1 MVRKLFPMR
10 YNNVMKQFN
19 PDYKDT
25 VYYLC
30 PRYGQ
35 AMREENIPENRK
47 CPNTQRRYGSM
58 GCKEG
63 CYYVPYDE
71 KYESLEQDRKKKSVK
86 PKPKRKISKKK
97 KGCGCK

>member
-1 MVRKLFPMR
+1 MRKLLPMR
-10 YNNVMKQFN
+10 YDNVMKHFDPQ
-19 PDYKDT
+19 YKDT
-25 VYYLC
+25 VYYMC

-47 CPNTQRRYGSM
+47 CPNTQKRYGAS

-71 KYESLEQDRKKKSVK
+71 EYEPPEQYRTKKVK
-86 PKPKRKISKKK
+86 KTVTKRKPK

>member
-1 MVRKLFPMR
+1 MRKLFPIR
-10 YNNVMKQFN
+10 YDNVMKHFDPQ
-19 PDYKDT
+19 YKDT

-35 AMREENIPENRK
+35 PMTEENVPENRK
-47 CPNTQRRYGSM
+47 CPNTQKRYGA
-58 GCKEG
+58 GACKEG

-71 KYESLEQDRKKKSVK
+71 KYEPPAHRAKKKSK
-86 PKPKRKISKKK
+86 SLKRKI